1 MEELQHDL
9 GSGCVH
15 PVGELFERRNVGI
28 VHEGQRNGSGTD
40 EVYSYRAGNDD
51 AGATLCPPLV
61 EANVSFVE
69 LLVHGEQGS
78 HGRHEDAVL

>member
-15 PVGELFERRNVGI
+15 PVGELFEGGNVVV
-28 VHEGQRNGSGTD
+28 VHEGQGDGSGPD
-40 EVYSYRAGNDD
+40 EVHAYRAGNDD
-51 AGATLCPPLV
+51 ACAPLCPPLV
-61 EANVSFVE
+61 EPNVSFIE